1 MTLSSQQP
9 NLVSAQ
15 GVSHPAESGPVA
27 KNENMNEIFCQ
38 YYVTTLFYLPAV
50 ISSGQQP
57 NSVVAQLMPDS
68 VVGTTSPEP
77 ISPEPP
83 RKF

>member
-38 YYVTTLFYLPAV
+38 YFVTTLFYLPAV

-83 RKF
+83 RKL